1 MAINLALRKDPT
13 WRIIC
18 TCPDICKTPVGGTP
32 VPVPY
37 PVFSMLSTTKKEQRN
52 VRFNGKKAF
61 NFNSITKTTIGDQAG
76 ILKGIKSQTTG
87 GSCFPIQKSSSFSV
101 GKHKVVRAFDPFWMN
116 AKGKNGNTVGIVIQI
131 PPIKISLDLPEKP
144 DPVWPDVL
152 QSMAELAQTAMDIAS
167 GNFTESSQSAAKSS
181 PFA

>member
-37 PVFSMLSTTKKEQRN
+37 LVCSMLSTTKKEQRN

-61 NFNSITKTTIGDQAG
+61 NFESITSRTLGDQPG
-76 ILKGIKSQTTG
+76 ILKGLKSQTTG
-87 GSCFPIQKSSSFSV
+87 GDCFPIQKSSSFSI
-101 GKHKVVRAFDPFWMN
+101 GKHKVVRAYDPFWMN
-116 AKGKNGNTVGIVIQI
+116 AKGKNGNTVGFVIQI
-131 PPIKISLDLPEKP
+131 PPVNTSVDVPDKP

-152 QSMAELAQTAMDIAS
+152 ESLADLAEIAVDIANGS
-167 GNFTESSQSAAKSS
+167 FTDASQAAASNS